1 MQGIT
6 CDGGALYYSIG
17 GSASSGTSNVI
28 SNNLVH
34 DIIDPAII
42 DTIDGTKVR
51 GYGYGGEGLYLDA
64 QSANMDIENNVVYRV
79 SGHSLHFTEGIAPG
93 QNYNLF
99 ENNILS
105 LAGRGMFKQTFPW
118 PQGCYSGGPQVRL
131 WWNIFNFDQN
141 ENPTDPVH
149 SFYVVSGG
157 CTNSCGRDYWQYQ
170 DFEGNSYWRAGTP
183 ASGPLFC
190 KDKYAYAMLSS
201 QPSDGSCP
209 SVPSKKN
216 PLVWMSF
223 DQPNGVDSWQ
233 HGQPPYPPGPPVNM
247 NEDIGEDGTKMSGTC
262 SWNPNFGTTGKP
274 SDYLLNSG
282 PPTPFQITKTN
293 DTINNA
299 GRTGTFGTPP
309 RVLNTFPTYTD
320 ASF

>member
-1 MQGIT
+1 M
-6 CDGGALYYSIG
+6 
-17 GSASSGTSNVI
+17 
-28 SNNLVH
+28 
-34 DIIDPAII
+34 
-42 DTIDGTKVR
+42 
-51 GYGYGGEGLYLDA
+51 
-64 QSANMDIENNVVYRV
+64 
-79 SGHSLHFTEGIAPG
+79 
-93 QNYNLF
+93 
-99 ENNILS
+99 
-105 LAGRGMFKQTFPW
+105 
-118 PQGCYSGGPQVRL
+118 RL

-247 NEDIGEDGTKMSGTC
+247 NEDIGEDGTRHPAPARGIRILEQLANRAITC
-262 SWNPNFGTTGKP
+262 STVVH
-274 SDYLLNSG
+274 LLHFKS
-282 PPTPFQITKTN
+282 PRPMTP
-293 DTINNA
+293 
-299 GRTGTFGTPP
+299 
-309 RVLNTFPTYTD
+309 
-320 ASF
+320 